1 MEIFIKENGEMERP
15 TAKVSSSNLNKE
27 SYSMVNGK
35 MISSTVMVLKRE
47 NLENQNML
55 ANS

>member
-15 TAKVSSSNLNKE
+15 TAKESSSNINKE
-27 SYSMVNGK
+27 FYSMVNGK